1 MCDLCFGGFVLWC
14 GKRWQD
20 PDEPRMAWGHLL
32 VEIVS
37 QICVALHDEVMD
49 LVLCHL
55 NAARRAQE
63 AMKQMLGAGL
73 RRSKASR
80 NLGRHAEMPLR

>member
-1 MCDLCFGGFVLWC
+1 MVLYYDVARG

-20 PDEPRMAWGHLL
+20 PDEPRMAWSHLL

-37 QICVALHDEVMD
+37 QICLAFHDEVMD
-49 LVLCHL
+49 LVLRHL

-63 AMKQMLGAGL
+63 AMKQMLGAGP
-73 RRSKASR
+73 RRSKALRSQ
-80 NLGRHAEMPLR
+80 GSHAEMP